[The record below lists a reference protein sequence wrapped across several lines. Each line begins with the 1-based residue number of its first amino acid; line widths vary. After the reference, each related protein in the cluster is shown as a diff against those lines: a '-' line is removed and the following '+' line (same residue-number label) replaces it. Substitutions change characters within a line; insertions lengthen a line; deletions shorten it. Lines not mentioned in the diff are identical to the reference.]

1 MENKTEFLM
10 HLKKSLQIDET
21 LSYMIEKKLLN
32 QIIKKRPDYNTP
44 KKREIIK
51 DVLNDVVELFI
62 QNYIEDARKQ
72 N

>member
-1 MENKTEFLM
+1 
-10 HLKKSLQIDET
+10 
-21 LSYMIEKKLLN
+21 MIEKKLLN